1 MMKHLALLPA
11 MNGFAIPTGAFRR
24 FLLVCTL
31 VFAFSLGNT
40 LNGQVLPPTFLCVAN
55 DTLQWEVPDNDC
67 GPFNAYLIYASQDE
81 DGPYT
86 LLAEVTDPN
95 QTFYFHDDSG
105 TADWHYYLESDFDCP
120 GETVLQSD
128 TLDNLAP
135 MPASLQ
141 SVSVDGD
148 NVIVSWAPSP
158 SPEVVGY
165 IVSREVQGIGTM
177 PLDTV
182 FNANS
187 YTDTEAS
194 PTEQVE
200 TYFVEAID
208 ACGNKSLVA
217 GPHRTIL
224 PEITA
229 VDSCERTISM
239 SWNAYEGWSEGVE
252 AYTVFVTPENQA
264 QQEAGIVSGGQ
275 TNFTYSDE
283 VNDGQ
288 EYCFQVVANRSSDGI
303 EAVSSTVCVDAMVI
317 QAVNLFAAVNAT
329 VDNGTIQFDW
339 LWNANAAINSY
350 QIFRQAIGSDVVG
363 IIEDVSPVPNPSMD
377 NTFTDQ
383 NADPNS
389 SGYRY
394 QVAVTDECGV
404 ATTSNTVSTIFLEA
418 DAFSGVND
426 LQWTPY
432 ENDLAVVNNYNVFR
446 LSSSGSPVN
455 IGTFDANTLLAA
467 DKVDLSDPDQSQACY
482 YVEAEATVTV
492 NDSIVRTVLS
502 RSNTACAQQIAR
514 VYVPSAF
521 SPNDDGRNDSFRP
534 YLQFGTPAAY
544 EMTIYDRWGG
554 QVFQTTDFSEGW
566 DGFSSEG
573 ERVPIGPYAFYIRIE
588 QSDGTVLEESG
599 EVALLR

>member
-1 MMKHLALLPA
+1 
-11 MNGFAIPTGAFRR
+11 
-24 FLLVCTL
+24 
-31 VFAFSLGNT
+31 
-40 LNGQVLPPTFLCVAN
+40 
-55 DTLQWEVPDNDC
+55 
-67 GPFNAYLIYASQDE
+67 YLIYASQDE

-86 LLAEVTDPN
+86 LLAEVTDPG
-95 QTFYFHDDSG
+95 QTFYFHDDAG
-105 TADWHYYLESDFDCP
+105 TADWYYYLESDFDCP
-120 GETVLQSD
+120 GEPVLQSD

-135 MPASLQ
+135 VPASLL
-141 SVSVDGD
+141 SVSVDGN
-148 NVIVSWAPSP
+148 NVIITWTPSP
-158 SPEVVGY
+158 SPEVVAY
-165 IVSREVQGIGTM
+165 IVSREVEGIGTL

-194 PTEQVE
+194 PNERVE

-224 PEITA
+224 PAITA
-229 VDSCERTISM
+229 VDSCERTISLN
-239 SWNAYEGWSEGVE
+239 WNAYEGWSEGVE
-252 AYTVFVTPENQA
+252 EYTVFVTPENQV

-275 TNFTYSDE
+275 TSFTYSGE

-288 EYCFQVVANRSSDGI
+288 EYCFQVVANRSGDGT

-329 VDNGTIQFDW
+329 VDDGTIQFDW
-339 LWNANAAINSY
+339 LWNANAAIANY
-350 QIFRQAIGSDVVG
+350 QIERQAAGGNSSVV
-363 IIEDVSPVPNPSMD
+363 EDVTPVPSPNMD

-383 NADPNS
+383 TADPNS
-389 SGYRY
+389 SSYRY
-394 QVAVTDECGV
+394 QIAVTDECGV
-404 ATTSNTVSTIFLEA
+404 VTTSNTVSTIFLEA

-432 ENDLAVVNNYNVFR
+432 ENELAVVNNYKVFR

-467 DKVDLSDPDQSQACY
+467 DKVDLGDPDQSQACY
-482 YVEAEATVTV
+482 YVEAEVIVTV

-514 VYVPSAF
+514 MYVPSAF

-566 DGFSSEG
+566 DGFSSDG
-573 ERVPIGPYAFYIRIE
+573 ERVPVGPYAFYIRIE